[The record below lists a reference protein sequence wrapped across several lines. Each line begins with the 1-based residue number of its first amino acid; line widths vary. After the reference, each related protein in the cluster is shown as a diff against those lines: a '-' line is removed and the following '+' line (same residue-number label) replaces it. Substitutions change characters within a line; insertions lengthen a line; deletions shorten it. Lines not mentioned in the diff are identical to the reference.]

1 MGVLKFPAIVAA
13 LSICLLAGCGSGSN
27 STIPQTQPNTPIARI
42 PNFQAVGSL
51 PGWRPMPADCTPDSY
66 GYCIASQ
73 SLQTYVTRCTS
84 YGGSTLY
91 ERLGTNTYNIYSSS
105 LGAVKTYTEAL
116 QDDPNANCMSVSI
129 WNPANPSVELG
140 DPNLP

>member
-13 LSICLLAGCGSGSN
+13 FSICLLAGCGSGSN
-27 STIPQTQPNTPIARI
+27 STIPKTQPNTPTGRI
-42 PNFQAVGSL
+42 TNVQSL
-51 PGWRPMPADCTPDSY
+51 RLAPGWRAQAPACTPDSY

-73 SLQTYVTRCTS
+73 SLQTYVTRCSS
-84 YGGSTLY
+84 YDGSTLY

-105 LGAVKTYTEAL
+105 LGAIKTYRETL
-116 QDDPNANCMSVSI
+116 QDDPNANCMSISI